1 MGVKRFTVE
10 RTLGTVLCE
19 CPESLCVHPNGY
31 REVSEW
37 VVVDHLRD
45 SQSELFDYH
54 RDAKR
59 EADRLNEGNEDGTNQ
74 PT

>member
-1 MGVKRFTVE
+1 MKRYTVE

-37 VVVDHLRD
+37 VVVDHQTGA
-45 SQSELFDYH
+45 QSELFDYH
-54 RDAKR
+54 RDASR
-59 EADRLNEGNEDGTNQ
+59 EAKRLNKEHEHGT
-74 PT
+74 PTQSPQ